1 MPALSALD
9 NPAIV
14 SIQTAVRR
22 YNQNLAFVILG
33 FILLVGLGY
42 VLYKFYST
50 PKQAENFSRDLER
63 RMAAF
68 ANPPFNRELDGKKD
82 STDDKA

>member
-1 MPALSALD
+1 MSAISALD

-50 PKQAENFSRDLER
+50 PKQAENLSKEIGQAVATCVHSLLD
-63 RMAAF
+63 
-68 ANPPFNRELDGKKD
+68 PHSDGKKD
-82 STDDKA
+82 STDGKA